1 MNRRSL
7 TQEKAEKLITSNGK
21 KFVTLKEGAELLSIG
36 LHSFRDLA
44 EDAGAIYRIKR
55 RILVNIQLVYD
66 FMEAFHE
73 EN

>member
-7 TQEKAEKLITSNGK
+7 TQEKAEKLIASNGK
-21 KFVTLKEGAELLSIG
+21 KFVTLKEGSELLSIG

-44 EDAGAIYRIKR
+44 QDAGAIYRVKR
-55 RILVNIQLVYD
+55 RVLVNIQLVYD

-73 EN
+73 EA

>member
-7 TQEKAEKLITSNGK
+7 TQEKAEQLITSKGK
-21 KFVTLKEGAELLSIG
+21 KFVTLKEGSELLSIG

-44 EDAGAIYRIKR
+44 QDAGAIYRIKR
-55 RILVNIQLVYD
+55 RVLVNIQLVYD

-73 EN
+73 EA

>member
-1 MNRRSL
+1 MNKRNL
-7 TQEKAEKLITSNGK
+7 PQETVERLVTSGGK
-21 KFVTLKEGAELLSIG
+21 KFVTCKEGAELLSIG